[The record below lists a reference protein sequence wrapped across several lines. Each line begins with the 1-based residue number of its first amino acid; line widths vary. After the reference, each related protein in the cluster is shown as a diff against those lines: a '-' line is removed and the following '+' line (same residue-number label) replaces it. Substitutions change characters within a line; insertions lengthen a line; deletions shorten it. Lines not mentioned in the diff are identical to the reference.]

1 MKQKTIRLVVFDSGM
16 SATKKIL
23 FYFFVTIIFRTFTP

>member
-1 MKQKTIRLVVFDSGM
+1 MVFDSGM
-16 SATKKIL
+16 GGTKKIL